1 MDRTKKITGLSIL
14 VLAQVVLFV
23 LSYLAAIA
31 LGALLVY
38 LAFHACVWLLPSFF
52 VNVAPEIMRL
62 GRLGFFLLV
71 GIVVGLVGLWAFIV
85 AVGIYLVKPLFIFP
99 KRSKD
104 YGYEIHRE
112 DSPKLFYVIS
122 CAYSLR
128 RALDRGYLI

>member
-1 MDRTKKITGLSIL
+1 MDRTKKITSLSML

-104 YGYEIHRE
+104 YGHEIHRA